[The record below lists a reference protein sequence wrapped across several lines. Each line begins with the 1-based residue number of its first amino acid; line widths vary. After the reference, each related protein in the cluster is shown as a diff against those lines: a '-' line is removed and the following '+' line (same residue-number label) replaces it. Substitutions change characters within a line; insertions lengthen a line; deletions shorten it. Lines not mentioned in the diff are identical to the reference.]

1 MLGLI
6 KKKANTLLGIDISS
20 TSVKLLEL
28 SRSGGRYKVEAYA
41 VEPLPPNAVVEKN
54 IVELEGVGQ
63 ALSRVLVKA
72 KTNLKSAVVAVAG
85 SAVITKTIEMEA
97 GLSEDELENQLKI
110 EADQYIPYPLEE
122 VAIDFEVQGLS
133 ARNPERVDVLL
144 AACRKENVEVREAAL
159 ALAGLTAK
167 VVDVE
172 AYALERSYALLSS
185 QLGADTDQLTVAVV
199 DIGATMTT
207 LSVLHNGR
215 TIYTREQLFGGR
227 QLTEE
232 IQRRYG
238 LSVEEAGLAKK
249 QGGLPDDYDSEVLR
263 PFKDAVVQQVSR
275 SLQFFFA
282 AGQFNDVDYI
292 VLAGGTASIQD
303 LDRLIRHPDPGRQ
316 PVRRHGAER
325 QGECRRPGQR
335 RSGVDDRLRPGVE
348 EFRLM
353 ARINLLPWREE
364 LREQRKQ
371 QFLVILGGVL
381 VASAALVFLGDQ
393 YFTAAI
399 ENQNARNDFLRKEI
413 VVLDARIKEI
423 SELKSR
429 RQQLLERMKIIQDL
443 QGNRPIIGRVFDQLV
458 RTLPD
463 GVYFTDLK
471 MTGKN
476 IAIAGAAESNNRVS
490 NLMRNMDASEWLTAP
505 ALNEVKAVT
514 QGAVDQANVFQLTVQ
529 QTQPGEED
537 AKAKHGV
544 AQGAKK

>member
-85 SAVITKTIEMEA
+85 SAVITTKTIEMEA

-303 LDRLIRHPDPGRQ
+303 LDRLI
-316 PVRRHGAER
+316 
-325 QGECRRPGQR
+325 
-335 RSGVDDRLRPGVE
+335 
-348 EFRLM
+348 
-353 ARINLLPWREE
+353 
-364 LREQRKQ
+364 Q
-371 QFLVILGGVL
+371 QKIGTPTL
-381 VASAALVFLGDQ
+381 VANPFADMAL
-393 YFTAAI
+393 
-399 ENQNARNDFLRKEI
+399 N
-413 VVLDARIKEI
+413 
-423 SELKSR
+423 
-429 RQQLLERMKIIQDL
+429 
-443 QGNRPIIGRVFDQLV
+443 
-458 RTLPD
+458 
-463 GVYFTDLK
+463 
-471 MTGKN
+471 GKVN
-476 IAIAGAAESNNRVS
+476 AGA
-490 NLMRNMDASEWLTAP
+490 LASDAP
-505 ALNEVKAVT
+505 ALMIAC
-514 QGAVDQANVFQLTVQ
+514 GLALRSFD
-529 QTQPGEED
+529 
-537 AKAKHGV
+537 
-544 AQGAKK
+544 